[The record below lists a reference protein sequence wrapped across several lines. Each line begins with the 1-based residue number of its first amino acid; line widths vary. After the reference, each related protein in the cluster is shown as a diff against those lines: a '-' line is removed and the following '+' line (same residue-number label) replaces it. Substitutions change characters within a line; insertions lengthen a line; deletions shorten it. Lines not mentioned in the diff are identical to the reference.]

1 MEREKSKNND
11 AVQDVPRCKSN
22 AVEYASQQ
30 RRQPRI
36 DASDFMAR
44 PAETDDGWRMIVSD
58 RLRAIREAKE
68 LSQADMGDRTGIL
81 PCDLSLLENGHAVPT
96 IEILEKIARA
106 LDLPLHELFYGGEQ
120 APVLQ
125 NLPNRLTADEIA
137 CGGFVHDRDS
147 MDVRRLK
154 TPHSKGKNAGNRSRQ
169 EVIRSGIFPL
179 WCGSARRDKMDL
191 RCPKCNSADL
201 KKLSFAW
208 EEGRSSVNT
217 RTRLRG
223 VVVGDGGPDLVVGR
237 ATTHGTHQTE
247 LSKRLSPPAKWSYL
261 KLVVWSAVFSLIALI
276 VYVHSVMS
284 GPAPASSLPAKL
296 YSVLFPAA
304 FLVLVALFWRH
315 NHSTY
320 SREYAEWDRSFL
332 CERCGAVSQHDLSG
346 ASSS

>member
-1 MEREKSKNND
+1 LEREESQNND
-11 AVQDVPRCKSN
+11 AVQDVPKRKRK
-22 AVEYASQQ
+22 ALEYASQQ

-44 PAETDDGWRMIVSD
+44 SAETDDGWRMIVSD
-58 RLRAIREAKE
+58 RLRAIREEKE
-68 LSQADMGDRTGIL
+68 LSQADMEDRTGIL
-81 PCDLSLLENGHAVPT
+81 PSDLSLLENGHAVPT

-120 APVLQ
+120 APLLQ

-147 MDVRRLK
+147 VDVRRLK
-154 TPHSKGKNAGNRSRQ
+154 SPHSKGRNTGNRSRQ
-169 EVIRSGIFPL
+169 ELIRSGIFPL

-223 VVVGDGGPDLVVGR
+223 GVVGDGGPDLVVGR

-261 KLVVWSAVFSLIALI
+261 KLVVLSALLSLVALI

-284 GPAPASSLPAKL
+284 GPVPASSLPAKL
-296 YSVLFPAA
+296 YAVLFPVG
-304 FLVLVALFWRH
+304 FLVLLALFWRH

-332 CERCGAVSQHDLSG
+332 CERCGEVSQHDLSG